1 MMSAVPEDE
10 LQLAVAGSQLRC
22 QECRA
27 AWSPAETTQWFA
39 FLSEPLP
46 PRIVLYCPQCASREF
61 EITRR

>member
-1 MMSAVPEDE
+1 MHAAQENE
-10 LQLAVAGSQLRC
+10 LQLAVAGSQLGC

-39 FLSEPLP
+39 FLSEADP
-46 PRIVLYCPQCASREF
+46 PQILLYCPQCALREF